1 MTTNVIS
8 FFSTKK
14 DINNRYNACGD
25 FMNNLD
31 LVVQDNSSDLLSI
44 KKLTTAIYKLTHEL
58 KNPLSV
64 CNGYLEMISNCDDG
78 KKDKYLSIITE
89 EIKRSIHIIND
100 YSALGKIK
108 ELKKEYFDYS
118 CLMEDVYNTLGD
130 YFKKEK
136 AKIIY
141 NYQKEHIIYGD
152 YQKIKQV
159 VINILKNAL
168 ESKNKDCLWIKVVV
182 KEYKNKIVISFQDN
196 GKGISSEEILKIRTE
211 FYTTKKNGTGL
222 GIPFCEEIMQLHSG
236 SLQIASRVDVGSVI
250 SLIFP
255 K

>member
-1 MTTNVIS
+1 
-8 FFSTKK
+8 
-14 DINNRYNACGD
+14 
-25 FMNNLD
+25 
-31 LVVQDNSSDLLSI
+31 
-44 KKLTTAIYKLTHEL
+44 
-58 KNPLSV
+58 
-64 CNGYLEMISNCDDG
+64 
-78 KKDKYLSIITE
+78 
-89 EIKRSIHIIND
+89 
-100 YSALGKIK
+100 
-108 ELKKEYFDYS
+108 
-118 CLMEDVYNTLGD
+118 MEDVYNTLGD

-196 GKGISSEEILKIRTE
+196 GKGISSEEIEKIRTE

>member
-1 MTTNVIS
+1 MS
-8 FFSTKK
+8 FLFFSTII
-14 DINNRYNACGD
+14 DINNRYDASGD
-25 FMNNLD
+25 FMNNLE
-31 LVVQDNSSDLLSI
+31 LVVQDNMNDLISL

-64 CNGYLEMISNCDDG
+64 CNGYLEMLPNCDDI

-100 YSALGKIK
+100 YSELGKIK
-108 ELKKEYFDYS
+108 EIKKEYFDYS
-118 CLMEDVYNTLGD
+118 YLMEDLSKSLDD
-130 YFKKEK
+130 YFKKEN

-141 NYQKEHIIYGD
+141 NYQKECIIYGD

-168 ESKNKDCLWIKVVV
+168 ESKNKNSLWVKVLV
-182 KEYKNKIVISFQDN
+182 KEYKSRIIVSFQDN
-196 GKGISSEEILKIRTE
+196 GKGMTSSEISRIKTE

-222 GIPFCEEIMQLHSG
+222 GIPFCEEIMLRHSG
-236 SLQIASRVDVGSVI
+236 SLQISSKEGVGSVI